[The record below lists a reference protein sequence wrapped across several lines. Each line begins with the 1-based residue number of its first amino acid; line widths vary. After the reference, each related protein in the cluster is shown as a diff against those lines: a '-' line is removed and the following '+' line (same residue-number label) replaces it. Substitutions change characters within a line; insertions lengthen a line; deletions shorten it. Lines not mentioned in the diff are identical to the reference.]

1 MTFNSPSAL
10 AAAMSASMPPSS
22 AADFALSADMAGL
35 AGAAGALVAGAAV
48 EAVAEAH
55 ALRII
60 VSNSNVLTT
69 VKRALLRMIFF
80 SSK

>member
-1 MTFNSPSAL
+1 
-10 AAAMSASMPPSS
+10 MPPSS
-22 AADFALSADMAGL
+22 AADFALSAVIAAGL

-60 VSNSNVLTT
+60 VINSNILTT